1 MANDARSKPGFGR
14 IALLIVAMIIGA
26 IVISKVDKTAAPTH
40 TSPTSFVGAKTET
53 YRLIQAVGTSENEAA
68 RGLSK
73 TECERRKQDL
83 KVVST
88 SLGTYNERTGY
99 GSITCLPESSF

>member
-1 MANDARSKPGFGR
+1 MTERTSSKPGFGR
-14 IALLIVAMIIGA
+14 VAIAIVAICAA
-26 IVISKVDKTAAPTH
+26 IFAISKTSKTQQVASQSAK
-40 TSPTSFVGAKTET
+40 KTET
-53 YRLIQAVGTSENEAA
+53 YRLIHALGNSENEAA

-88 SLGTYNERTGY
+88 SLGTYNEATGY